1 VSPVVGGA
9 GTAGGGSGARD
20 AGMRLRLARQARGY
34 SQQQLAGMAGVSRQ
48 AVSAVEAGHSDP
60 SLRVALALA
69 RALGTG
75 VEELFG
81 PSEPQPEVQARQ
93 VAPAGPPGA
102 RVILAPVGDA
112 FVALPLAGPTAT
124 RSGFMPAGGVA
135 RPLPSG
141 ATPAGRGSPA
151 GTGRSGASGDGGR
164 QQASGAGGPG
174 RGGRPGGVA
183 RSGGAG
189 GAGPADGFG
198 EPDQAGGLR
207 AVRPIGPPRA
217 TLVVAGCDPALP
229 LLETPLALLDPPVSF
244 TWWPCG
250 SQEALRLAAAGLV
263 HVAGAHLRGESGG
276 YSTGPAADRLRRQ
289 GAEVVGFCSW
299 REGLVLRPGLAG
311 EVTGLADVARRGLR
325 LVNREHGA
333 EARHV
338 LDRELARLRLDP
350 ATLPGYQTA
359 AAGHLEVAA
368 AIAAGLADAGVA
380 SEPAA
385 LAYGLGFVPL
395 TAEHSDLV
403 IPATSAGSREAAGLL
418 RVLSSRWLLDQL
430 ASLPGYDPARC
441 GEHVASL

>member
-1 VSPVVGGA
+1 MSPVVGGA

-189 GAGPADGFG
+189 GADGFG